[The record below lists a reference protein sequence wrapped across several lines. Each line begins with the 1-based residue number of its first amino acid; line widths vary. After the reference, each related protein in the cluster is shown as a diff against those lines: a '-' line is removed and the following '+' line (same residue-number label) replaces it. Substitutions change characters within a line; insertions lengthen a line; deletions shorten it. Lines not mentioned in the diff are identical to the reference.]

1 MNCDESTALL
11 GAQADGELDG
21 LRSHALARHLAGC
34 AQCAPRYA
42 AMLDLRRRLR
52 GELPRHPAPAALRRW
67 LQAEFDAKRRE
78 PSVQRVAPGGR
89 WRWFGA
95 GAMAGGLTAG
105 LLWAAFVAWPPN
117 GMGGDV
123 SERLVGLH
131 TRATLGNHMV
141 ELASSDRHQ
150 VKPWLSARLD
160 YTIPVADWAASGFP
174 LAGARIERLDGLPT
188 ATLVYL
194 HRSHVIDVF
203 VRPLSEPTAPPAAHA
218 VRGFN
223 VAGAQG
229 AQMNW
234 WAISD
239 LNAADLEAFVQGLAR
254 GQVAPST
261 D

>member
-11 GAQADGELDG
+11 GAHADGELDG

-34 AQCAPRYA
+34 GQCAPRYA
-42 AMLDLRRRLR
+42 ALLDLQRRLR
-52 GELPRHPAPAALRRW
+52 GDLPRYPAPAALRTW
-67 LQAEFDAKRRE
+67 LQAELSTVRSE
-78 PSVQRVAPGGR
+78 PPAQRATPGGR

-95 GAMAGGLTAG
+95 GTLAGGLATG
-105 LLWAAFVAWPPN
+105 LLCAAFMAWPP
-117 GMGGDV
+117 GGADGDV

-131 TRATLGNHMV
+131 TRATLGNHLV
-141 ELASSDRHQ
+141 EIASSDRHQ

-160 YTIPVADWAASGFP
+160 YTIPVADWAAFGFP
-174 LAGARIERLDGLPT
+174 LAGARIERFDRLPT
-188 ATLVYL
+188 ATLVYR
-194 HRSHVIDVF
+194 HRNHVIDVV
-203 VRPLSEPTAPPAAHA
+203 VRPQTGSMASADVHA

-223 VAGAQG
+223 VAAAQG

-254 GQVAPST
+254 GQVAPSAE
-261 D
+261 